1 MIVLTCPHISMIG
14 SGAILFMAPGTLDL
28 AHQRR
33 IWAMADAAASWPG
46 VQEAVPG
53 MTNLMLVLDTQT
65 ADPMALKAALLRKWD
80 TAGDIGTEGRSIDIP
95 VTYGGEYAID
105 LDAVSAHTG
114 LSPREVVQLHASGEY
129 TVFALGSSPGFAYLG
144 GLDPRLHTPRKRVP
158 SLCMLA
164 GTVTIGGAQTGVSA
178 LTGPNGWNSIGFAEL
193 EVFDPTRTPPALMAP
208 GDRVRFCAER
218 ILL

>member
-1 MIVLTCPHISMIG
+1 MIVLTRPHISPVG
-14 SGAILFMAPGTLDL
+14 SGAILFMAPGPLDL

-33 IWAMADAAASWPG
+33 IWAMAEAASSWPG

-53 MTNLMLVLDTQT
+53 MTNLMLVLDTLS
-65 ADPMALKAALLRKWD
+65 ADPTALEAALLRTWD
-80 TAGDIGTEGRSIDIP
+80 TAGDIGADGRLIDIP
-95 VTYGGEYAID
+95 VIYGGDYAID
-105 LDAVSAHTG
+105 LAAVAAHTR
-114 LSPREVVQLHASGEY
+114 LSPVDVVQLHAAGEY
-129 TVFALGSSPGFAYLG
+129 TVFALGSAPGFAYLG

-178 LTGPNGWNSIGFAEL
+178 LTGPNGWNSIGFAEID
-193 EVFDPTRTPPALMAP
+193 VFDPAQTPPALMAP
-208 GDRVRFCAER
+208 GDRVRFRAER

>member
-1 MIVLTCPHISMIG
+1 MIILTRPHISLIG
-14 SGAILFMAPGTLDL
+14 SGAMLFMAPGALDL

-33 IWAMADAAASWPG
+33 IWAMAEAASSWPG

-53 MTNLMLVLDTQT
+53 MTNLMLVLDSGL
-65 ADPMALKAALLRKWD
+65 ADPVALEAALLRAWD
-80 TAGDIGTEGRSIDIP
+80 TAGGVGTEGRLIEIP
-95 VTYGGEYAID
+95 VIYGGEYAID
-105 LDAVSAHTG
+105 LAAVSAHTE
-114 LSPREVVQLHASGEY
+114 LPPAEVVRLHAAGEY
-129 TVFALGSSPGFAYLG
+129 TVFALGSAPGFAYLG

-178 LTGPNGWNSIGFAEL
+178 LTGPNGWNSIGFAQL
-193 EVFDPTRTPPALMAP
+193 DVFDPAQTPPALMAP
-208 GDRVRFCAER
+208 GDRVRFRAES

>member
-1 MIVLTCPHISMIG
+1 MIILTRPHISLIG
-14 SGAILFMAPGTLDL
+14 SGAMLFMAPGAFDL

-33 IWAMADAAASWPG
+33 IWAMVEAASSWPG

-53 MTNLMLVLDTQT
+53 MTNLMLVLDTPL
-65 ADPMALKAALLRKWD
+65 ADPVALEAALLQAWD
-80 TAGDIGTEGRSIDIP
+80 TAGDIGTEGRLIDIP

-105 LDAVSAHTG
+105 LAAVSAHTG
-114 LSPREVVQLHASGEY
+114 LPPAEIVELHAAGEY

-158 SLCMLA
+158 SLRMLA

-178 LTGPNGWNSIGFAEL
+178 LTGPNGWNSIGFAEI
-193 EVFDPTRTPPALMAP
+193 EVFDPTQMPPALMAP
-208 GDRVRFCAER
+208 GDRVRFRAER